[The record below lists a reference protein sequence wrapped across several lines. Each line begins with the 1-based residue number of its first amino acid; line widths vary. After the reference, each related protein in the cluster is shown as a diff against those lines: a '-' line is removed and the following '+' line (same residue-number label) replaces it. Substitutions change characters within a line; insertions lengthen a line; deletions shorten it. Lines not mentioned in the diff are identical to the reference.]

1 VVPDDTA
8 GARLAPGF
16 EALGWQVERLRF
28 MARRRTPHRPA
39 RLDTVE
45 ELDWPAFRPA
55 LEAATRREHGHEEE
69 TIRQLVDRTVVTAA
83 AVRLRHFG
91 ARVDGQVVSF
101 CDLYSDGRTAQ
112 IESVTTFEEHQ
123 GRGLGS
129 AVVLRAAEEAA
140 VAGQDLVFLVA
151 DDDDW
156 PKAWYER
163 LGFDPVGRTWTFNR
177 PGPPPTGH

>member
-1 VVPDDTA
+1 VITA
-8 GARLAPGF
+8 
-16 EALGWQVERLRF
+16 V
-28 MARRRTPHRPA
+28 
-39 RLDTVE
+39 
-45 ELDWPAFRPA
+45 
-55 LEAATRREHGHEEE
+55 
-69 TIRQLVDRTVVTAA
+69 

-123 GRGLGS
+123 GHGLGS